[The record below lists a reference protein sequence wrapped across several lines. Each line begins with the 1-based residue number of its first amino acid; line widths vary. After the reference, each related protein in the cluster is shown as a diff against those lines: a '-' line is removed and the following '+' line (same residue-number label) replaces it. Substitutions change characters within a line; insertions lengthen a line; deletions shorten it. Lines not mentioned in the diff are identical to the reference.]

1 MASLA
6 VRWSHLRYRLAVFP
20 ELVALISFLVVF
32 LFFAAF
38 APNFLSPV
46 SVSNMLTFGSN
57 MGIIVIGVAILMIAG
72 EFDLS
77 VGSNFAVASYVF
89 ALSMNEPWGMAPL
102 LAMLLALSVSTTLGL
117 LNGVIVIWGRIPSF
131 IATLGTMLA
140 YRGIARALGHSDF
153 AKYTGE
159 PPALFSILNGPLTRL
174 NELSH
179 PAGNFRLS
187 IIWFIV
193 LAVLMVLVMN
203 RSRWGNWIYAVGGNE
218 GAALAQGV
226 PVRRVKLSAFA
237 LTGLLVGLAGV
248 MQFAMRTSIDPI
260 RGEGWELLAV
270 AGSVIGGVALTGGV
284 GTLFGACLGILLL
297 QMLDQGLLLM
307 GLSVDVFRGVAGFIL
322 MLSVVINQY
331 LGRFE

>member
-1 MASLA
+1 MASMA
-6 VRWSHLRYRLAVFP
+6 VRWAHLRYRLAVFP
-20 ELVALISFLVVF
+20 ELVALISFAAVF
-32 LFFAAF
+32 LFFAVF
-38 APNFLSPV
+38 APYFLSPV

-89 ALSMNEPWGMAPL
+89 ALTLNAGVPPL
-102 LAMLLALSVSTTLGL
+102 AATLLALAISTLLGFI
-117 LNGVIVIWGRIPSF
+117 NGAIVIWGHIPSF

-140 YRGIARALGHSDF
+140 YRGIARGLGGSDL

-159 PPALFSILNGPLTRL
+159 PPLLFDILNGPMTRL

-187 IIWFIV
+187 IVWFIL
-193 LAVLMVLVMN
+193 LAVLMVFILT
-203 RSRWGNWIYAVGGNE
+203 RSRWGNWIYAVGGNQ

-226 PVRRVKLSAFA
+226 PVRGVKLSAFA

-248 MQFAMRTSIDPI
+248 MQFAMRTSVDPV

-270 AGSVIGGVALTGGV
+270 AGAVIGGVQLTGGV

-307 GLSVDVFRGVAGFIL
+307 GLSVDVFRGVAGLIL
-322 MLSVVINQY
+322 MASVVINQY
-331 LGRFE
+331 LSRFE